1 MSNLLQLHRDS
12 KPHVL
17 RWLNMW
23 TRPRVG
29 PQSIHFPRKCASNA
43 ARCSALTLWA
53 DRCMIDYF
61 ELPYC
66 CWSHHQV
73 HHQVASLLFFH
84 ILYIYIYVHTYIPQW
99 WGPNFRSDITTN
111 VRHMM
116 LWMPNLRSP
125 QLWQTLNVVDW
136 ILMRLPMQLPQQ
148 EGCWKLLW
156 WDHGGQWSL
165 N

>member
-1 MSNLLQLHRDS
+1 MFLDDWTCGRGQELAPNPSIFPASAHQMLHVVPLWRFGQTA
-12 KPHVL
+12 V
-17 RWLNMW
+17 WLIILN
-23 TRPRVG
+23 
-29 PQSIHFPRKCASNA
+29 
-43 ARCSALTLWA
+43 
-53 DRCMIDYF
+53 
-61 ELPYC
+61 
-66 CWSHHQV
+66 
-73 HHQVASLLFFH
+73 FH
-84 ILYIYIYVHTYIPQW
+84 IVVGRIIKCIIKWHLYYSFIFFIYIYIIYIYTYIPQW